1 MDGQEVS
8 SPVVKVSARH
18 LYSFLEVGND
28 SSHWIKEHVA
38 AIGVVEGQDF
48 VVVEGLRFPNLDI
61 SKPRAQASKESFLAI
76 DVAKKHSTV
85 VGNDRG
91 KKALSYLIECE
102 QRMVKAKGND
112 LERRWWSL
120 RNSGLQTKRAGPCA
134 TPAHKRKEPALAPF
148 PPTNE
153 KSRPLRG
160 RLQSRLSQL
169 GRGSLG

>member
-18 LYSFLEVGND
+18 LHSFLEVRND

-38 AIGVVEGQDF
+38 AIGVVEGQDT
-48 VVVEGLRFPNLDI
+48 VIGEGLRFPNLDI
-61 SKPRAQASKESFLAI
+61 SKPRAQASTKSFLAI

-102 QRMVKAKGND
+102 QCMVEGTTAAMAI
-112 LERRWWSL
+112 
-120 RNSGLQTKRAGPCA
+120 RATA
-134 TPAHKRKEPALAPF
+134 R
-148 PPTNE
+148 
-153 KSRPLRG
+153 
-160 RLQSRLSQL
+160 
-169 GRGSLG
+169 